1 MIHTILQILAFQL
14 LFLAVYDLFL
24 KNETF
29 FTWNRV
35 YLLVTPVLS
44 VVLPFVS
51 IGLIQQNL
59 PQEFYVQ
66 MPAVIVGNSKSEI
79 GGDFPVWWLV
89 LKNLWILG
97 MIVCT
102 LILCFKIF
110 RIARLKRL
118 GSINYVDGN
127 RLLILPETKT
137 AFSFFDTIYLGKNI
151 AKEKKENIIA
161 HEKIHIQQRHSLDLL
176 YFELF
181 RIVFWF
187 NPLVYIFQNRVASLH
202 EYIADAE
209 ILRRTSKKEYY
220 QNLLSEVFHTE
231 EISFVNTFYKQS
243 LIKNRITMLKKSK
256 SPKNR
261 MLKYLLLLPLLGSML
276 MYTSCV
282 NDSVESQSLE
292 QETINQL
299 PPPPPPPPPAPPV
312 PPAYKESGDEVPY
325 AVIEKVPA
333 YPGCVGDNQAM
344 KECMSTK
351 IAEIIN
357 SNFNTDI
364 ASTLNLSDN
373 QRIMVQ
379 FKIDKTGDVTDI
391 RARASKPELEA
402 EAIRVVNLLP
412 KMTPGEHN
420 GEQVAVLYTLPI
432 IFEAE

>member
-127 RLLILPETKT
+127 RLLI
-137 AFSFFDTIYLGKNI
+137 
-151 AKEKKENIIA
+151 
-161 HEKIHIQQRHSLDLL
+161 
-176 YFELF
+176 
-181 RIVFWF
+181 
-187 NPLVYIFQNRVASLH
+187 
-202 EYIADAE
+202 
-209 ILRRTSKKEYY
+209 
-220 QNLLSEVFHTE
+220 
-231 EISFVNTFYKQS
+231 
-243 LIKNRITMLKKSK
+243 
-256 SPKNR
+256 
-261 MLKYLLLLPLLGSML
+261 
-276 MYTSCV
+276 
-282 NDSVESQSLE
+282 
-292 QETINQL
+292 
-299 PPPPPPPPPAPPV
+299 
-312 PPAYKESGDEVPY
+312 
-325 AVIEKVPA
+325 
-333 YPGCVGDNQAM
+333 
-344 KECMSTK
+344 
-351 IAEIIN
+351 
-357 SNFNTDI
+357 
-364 ASTLNLSDN
+364 
-373 QRIMVQ
+373 
-379 FKIDKTGDVTDI
+379 
-391 RARASKPELEA
+391 
-402 EAIRVVNLLP
+402 
-412 KMTPGEHN
+412 
-420 GEQVAVLYTLPI
+420 
-432 IFEAE
+432 